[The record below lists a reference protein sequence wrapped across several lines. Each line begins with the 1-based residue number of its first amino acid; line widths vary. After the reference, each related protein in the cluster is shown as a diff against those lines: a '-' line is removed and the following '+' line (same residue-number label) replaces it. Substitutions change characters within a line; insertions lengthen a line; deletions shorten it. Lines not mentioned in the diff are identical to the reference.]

1 MGYIHNVIVFLYICT
16 LKRVCVVILRKT
28 CCALLKYPLRRTLLP
43 GQNTKKTQWNHS
55 LKNIQSANKKWV
67 QCFKDKNTLE
77 FLWNQSTL
85 VKIQTICF
93 KCNHASSD
101 YVTFFWPGFAKST
114 VSTHFCGPY
123 CVWTFLY
130 RQTNCAP
137 HEEKGKRRQELTT
150 ELQSVCSAIIITH
163 SESLSLVYTK
173 LSFFTQCHLIYAEDL
188 TYMWVEDNYSVKKWK
203 WLLSKKVLYIIT
215 MPNA

>member
-1 MGYIHNVIVFLYICT
+1 MLCSAKISFEADFAARPEYQKNTVEP
-16 LKRVCVVILRKT
+16 
-28 CCALLKYPLRRTLLP
+28 LLEKYPVSQQEMSAVFPRQKYTWVPLESKYLSQNADYLL
-43 GQNTKKTQWNHS
+43 
-55 LKNIQSANKKWV
+55 
-67 QCFKDKNTLE
+67 
-77 FLWNQSTL
+77 
-85 VKIQTICF
+85 